1 MNILVV
7 GGAGYIGS
15 HMVLKL
21 SGMGFSVFSL
31 DNLST
36 GYEDAVK
43 GGVFIR
49 GDLADR
55 THLEQ
60 VLRQRRIDVVMHF
73 ASSIQVEESVRDP
86 AKYYRN
92 NLVNTINLLD
102 AMALTGVR
110 YLIFSSSAAVYGEPE
125 RVPIDETQP
134 LRPVNPYGRI
144 KMMTE
149 LALGDYDRAYGIKSV
164 SLRYFNA
171 AGADPQGRLGE
182 RHEPETHLI
191 PLVLQAAKGMCP
203 ALTVYG
209 DDYETP
215 DGTCVR
221 DYVHVSDLCDAHL
234 LAMNWLVNNNM
245 SDVFNLGN
253 GSGYSVKQVFDT
265 AREVTGRE
273 IPVVVGRRRPGDQA
287 CLVADPAKAVSVLG
301 WKPMYSM
308 LDSII
313 GHAWEWERRRYG
325 ASS

>member
-21 SGMGFSVFSL
+21 SEMKCSVFTL

-36 GYEDAVK
+36 GYEDAIK
-43 GGVFIR
+43 GGVFIK
-49 GDLADR
+49 GDLDDR
-55 THLEQ
+55 ARLEQ
-60 VLRQRRIDVVMHF
+60 ALRERRIDVVMHF
-73 ASSIQVEESVRDP
+73 ASSVQVEESVRDP

-102 AMALTGVR
+102 AMASTGVR

-125 RVPIDETQP
+125 RVPIDEAQP

-149 LALGDYDRAYGIKSV
+149 LALGDYDRAYGIKWA

-182 RHEPETHLI
+182 RHEPETHLV
-191 PLVLQAAKGMCP
+191 PLVLQAAKGIRP
-203 ALTVYG
+203 AITVYG
-209 DDYETP
+209 NDYETP

-221 DYVHVSDLCDAHL
+221 DYVHVNDLCDAHL
-234 LAMNWLVNNNM
+234 LAMNWLVKGNM

-253 GSGYSVKQVFDT
+253 GSGYSVKQVIDT

-287 CLVADPAKAVSVLG
+287 RLVADPAKAVSVLG

-313 GHAWEWERRRYG
+313 GHAWEWERRRDG
-325 ASS
+325 VSS

>member
-21 SGMGFSVFSL
+21 SEMNFSVFTL

-36 GYEDAVK
+36 GYEDAIK

-49 GDLADR
+49 GDLDDR
-55 THLEQ
+55 AYLKQ
-60 VLRQRRIDVVMHF
+60 VLREQRIDVVMHF

-102 AMALTGVR
+102 AMAATEVR
-110 YLIFSSSAAVYGEPE
+110 YLIFSSSAAVYGESK
-125 RVPIDETQP
+125 RVPIDETQL

-149 LALGDYDRAYGIKSV
+149 LALGDYDRAYGIRSA

-191 PLVLQAAKGMCP
+191 PLVLQAAKGIRP
-203 ALTVYG
+203 SITVYG
-209 DDYETP
+209 NDYETP

-234 LAMNWLVNNNM
+234 LAMNWLVKSNM

-253 GSGYSVKQVFDT
+253 GSGYSVKQVIDT

-273 IPVVVGRRRPGDQA
+273 IPVVAGFRRPGDQA
-287 CLVADPAKAVSVLG
+287 RLVADPARAVSVLG
-301 WKPMYSM
+301 WQPEYSKLEM
-308 LDSII
+308 II
-313 GHAWEWERRRYG
+313 RHAWEWERKRDQVPV
-325 ASS
+325 